1 MRRVAL
7 VFMLRKSDVFVVF
20 VGDDANIHR
29 GNSAMVM
36 SDEVGERYIPHADS
50 VHILC
55 GL

>member
-1 MRRVAL
+1 
-7 VFMLRKSDVFVVF
+7 MLRKSHIIVVF

-29 GNSAMVM
+29 GNLAMVM

-55 GL
+55 GYGSN